1 MSLAFK
7 IVQDPPD
14 PIPDRYSDD
23 LKNLV
28 ESILTKDDK
37 ARPTTGNI
45 LDLPFLQKYMRDFL
59 EEREKASKKAIME
72 DLASATAKLQ
82 MSLPAIPSK
91 KEAKKAAKRD
101 PRKETSKKIPGPGQ
115 TPGWTARQRFKPK
128 KEEENK
134 KNFELMCYSA
144 LPMRLSRSTKESTA
158 LKIGDDPL

>member
-72 DLASATAKLQ
+72 DLASATAKMQ

-91 KEAKKAAKRD
+91 KEVKKAAKRD
-101 PRKETSKKIPGPGQ
+101 PRKETAKKRPGSRQNPGL
-115 TPGWTARQRFKPK
+115 TAKQRLDLK
-128 KEEENK
+128 KEEEYK
-134 KNFELMCYSA
+134 KNFELMSSA
-144 LPMRLSRSTKESTA
+144 AKNAGQAKAE
-158 LKIGDDPL
+158 